1 MSLEHSPVRGDS
13 AAGARLLDE
22 YADRKQLAEELDI
35 SVRTLARY
43 DGLREGPPR
52 MMLAGKVF
60 YHRELARKWLKSRL
74 EDPLA

>member
-1 MSLEHSPVRGDS
+1 MSLEHHPAREDT
-13 AAGARLLDE
+13 AGAGLLDE

-60 YHRELARKWLKSRL
+60 YHRQLAREWLKSRL
-74 EDPLA
+74 EDAAA